1 MQYGCGLCNNNPRI
15 PVYDNFFRAKHF
27 RETAVRGTCNSS
39 KVIFEQLTFEQL
51 ISSNSSSSN
60 CIRAIYLDSR
70 RCHMYLYASV
80 PDFILQN
87 NLAAKI
93 MLFNLPVNNL
103 SYRIDFWLFVDNRL
117 LKINLLADG

>member
-1 MQYGCGLCNNNPRI
+1 LRLGIILQIIMTVVPL
-15 PVYDNFFRAKHF
+15 A
-27 RETAVRGTCNSS
+27 
-39 KVIFEQLTFEQL
+39 
-51 ISSNSSSSN
+51 
-60 CIRAIYLDSR
+60 DSDLR

-93 MLFNLPVNNL
+93 MLFNIPVNNL
-103 SYRIDFWLFVDNRL
+103 SYRIEFWLFVDNRL

>member
-1 MQYGCGLCNNNPRI
+1 MTVVP
-15 PVYDNFFRAKHF
+15 PA
-27 RETAVRGTCNSS
+27 
-39 KVIFEQLTFEQL
+39 
-51 ISSNSSSSN
+51 
-60 CIRAIYLDSR
+60 DSDLR

-93 MLFNLPVNNL
+93 MLFNLPVNSL
-103 SYRIDFWLFVDNRL
+103 SYRIEFWLFVDNRL

>member
-1 MQYGCGLCNNNPRI
+1 M
-15 PVYDNFFRAKHF
+15 
-27 RETAVRGTCNSS
+27 
-39 KVIFEQLTFEQL
+39 
-51 ISSNSSSSN
+51 
-60 CIRAIYLDSR
+60 R

-103 SYRIDFWLFVDNRL
+103 SYRIEFWLFVDNRL
-117 LKINLLADG
+117 LKINLLADGFSTIDVESRSLRLHLTTQS

>member
-1 MQYGCGLCNNNPRI
+1 VHISYAKLFWSSCSLQQLVEVKY
-15 PVYDNFFRAKHF
+15 NFANKY
-27 RETAVRGTCNSS
+27 
-39 KVIFEQLTFEQL
+39 LTVVPP
-51 ISSNSSSSN
+51 
-60 CIRAIYLDSR
+60 ADSDLR

-103 SYRIDFWLFVDNRL
+103 CYRIEFWLFVDNRL